1 MRLRGTVRL
10 RLVAWNLGVL
20 GLVIALV
27 VGAAIFLEARS
38 TDAAIARDLNE
49 GAARAAERL
58 EHFAHEAEEHEID
71 EVIPGE
77 GRELLVLAR
86 KRELPRT
93 FLNRANMPAGLPDEA
108 GFAAAMDGR
117 TLITE
122 RTRDDLTLRVLSV
135 PVSREGKV
143 IGAVQVAKSTGEA
156 RRALARTTLVLSATG
171 ALGLLLAVPLGFFL
185 AARAM
190 RPITDALD
198 RQRRFVADASHELRT
213 PVAVLR
219 ARADAL
225 AREGASATEL
235 ERLRR
240 DADELS
246 TLLVDLLGLARLDAG
261 QVELR
266 REAIPLGDVVEE
278 LTDQL
283 APLARERGIELV
295 AHPQTGAAV
304 FARADLARTRQ
315 VLRALLDNALGF
327 ARSEVRLEV
336 VRLDHRACLRV
347 RDDGPGIPEE
357 ALPRIFDRFY
367 RPDASRSREGRGG
380 AGLGLAIASELVTAM
395 GGELRVESSPAGATF
410 TVALP
415 LA

>member
-1 MRLRGTVRL
+1 MLRTTVRL
-10 RLVAWNLGVL
+10 RLVAFNLGVL
-20 GLVIALV
+20 GLVIVLV
-27 VGAAIFLEARS
+27 VAAAIFLEARS
-38 TDAAIARDLNE
+38 TDASIERDLHD
-49 GAARAAERL
+49 GAARAAARL
-58 EHFAHEAEEHEID
+58 EHFAHEAEEHEVD
-71 EVIPGE
+71 QVIPGE

-86 KRELPRT
+86 LRGQPRT
-93 FLNRANMPAGLPDEA
+93 FSNRPSLPAGLPDEA
-108 GFAAAMDGR
+108 GFVAAMDGR
-117 TLITE
+117 TLDTE
-122 RTRDDLTLRVLSV
+122 HRSDDLTLRVLTI
-135 PVSREGKV
+135 PVSRAGSV

-156 RRALARTTLVLSATG
+156 RRALARTTVVLSATG

-198 RQRRFVADASHELRT
+198 RQRQFVADASHELRT

-219 ARADAL
+219 ARADSMV
-225 AREGASATEL
+225 REGASAPEL

-246 TLLVDLLGLARLDAG
+246 TLLVDLLGLARLDAE

-266 REAIPLGDVVEE
+266 REAIPLGDLVEE
-278 LTDQL
+278 SAEQL
-283 APLARERGIELV
+283 APLARERGLELV
-295 AHPQTGAAV
+295 AVPSGV

-315 VLRALLDNALGF
+315 VLRALVDNALVF

-336 VRLDHRACLRV
+336 VRHDHRACLRV
-347 RDDGPGIPEE
+347 CDDGPGIAERD
-357 ALPRIFDRFY
+357 LPHIFERFY
-367 RPDASRSREGRGG
+367 RADASRTRDGRGG
-380 AGLGLAIASELVTAM
+380 AGLGLAIAWELVTKM
-395 GGELRVESSPAGATF
+395 GGQLRVESSPEGTSF